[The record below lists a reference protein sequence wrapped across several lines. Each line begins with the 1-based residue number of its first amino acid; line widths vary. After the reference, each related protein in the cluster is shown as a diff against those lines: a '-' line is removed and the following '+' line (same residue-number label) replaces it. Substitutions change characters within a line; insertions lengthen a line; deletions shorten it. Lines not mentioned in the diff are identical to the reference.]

1 MSKWK
6 ILVQGYGD
14 ISFGCSK
21 AFAPNSSYPVCESED
36 VVCHLPAAKQGN
48 SEASDG
54 GCEGGME
61 GVKKG
66 RFRRVLDYS

>member
-1 MSKWK
+1 M
-6 ILVQGYGD
+6 
-14 ISFGCSK
+14 
-21 AFAPNSSYPVCESED
+21 CESGD
-36 VVCHLPAAKQGN
+36 VVCQLPAAKQGY
-48 SEASDG
+48 SEALDG